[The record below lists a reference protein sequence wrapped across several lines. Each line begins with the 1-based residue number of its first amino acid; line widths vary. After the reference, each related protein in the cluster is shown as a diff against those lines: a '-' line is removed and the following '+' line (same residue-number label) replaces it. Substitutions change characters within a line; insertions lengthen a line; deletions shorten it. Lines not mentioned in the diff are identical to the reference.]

1 MGGVLVDSRKILI
14 HAKAHACD
22 KHHPE
27 GNDGLLMRPHFHS
40 ADFLF
45 LYRFFFLLEHDISIP
60 FFLLLNSAS
69 PDKVLLPVGAC
80 KVGITYR
87 VASVV
92 HLVIS
97 HIDTDV
103 GYIRPRIVGTVK
115 EHQIPSLCL

>member
-1 MGGVLVDSRKILI
+1 MFKKNKKQTETIKEP
-14 HAKAHACD
+14 KAHACD

-27 GNDGLLMRPHFHS
+27 GNDGLLMCPHFHS

-45 LYRFFFLLEHDISIP
+45 LYRFFFLLEHDFHS
-60 FFLLLNSAS
+60 FLLLNSAS

-103 GYIRPRIVGTVK
+103 GYIRPSIVGTVE
-115 EHQIPSLCL
+115 EH